1 MFALVSIQSIDKTQV
16 PNITFCFVE
25 LGLCESSGLVHILAY
40 VPQIRSGFSAN
51 KSLDVDVTQTVRG
64 IMSRFRFVKL
74 VSK

>member
-16 PNITFCFVE
+16 PNITFCLVE
-25 LGLCESSGLVHILAY
+25 LGLCESSGLLHLLAY
-40 VPQIRSGFSAN
+40 VPQIRSRFRAN

>member
-40 VPQIRSGFSAN
+40 VPQIRSRFSAN

-74 VSK
+74 VS